1 MPISSLALFI
11 MQAFV
16 NYVLGFY
23 GRDGIYDMGATRT
36 MVCDT
41 INKYLNLTTNTWK
54 LPVEYTTIAPCT
66 KDIEFGYDTMDR
78 ELIRDL
84 LMLDYGL
91 TMPD

>member
-1 MPISSLALFI
+1 MQSFI
-11 MQAFV
+11 
-16 NYVLGFY
+16 NYVLRFY
-23 GRDGIYDMGATRT
+23 GRQGIYAMGATRS

-41 INKYLNLTTNTWK
+41 INKYLDLANGRWK

-66 KDIEFGYDTMDR
+66 KDIEFCYDTMDR

-91 TMPD
+91 IFPD

>member
-1 MPISSLALFI
+1 MFTRIII
-11 MQAFV
+11 MQDFV
-16 NYVLGFY
+16 KYVLGFY

-66 KDIEFGYDTMDR
+66 KDIEIGYDTIDR

-84 LMLDYGL
+84 MMLDYGL
-91 TMPD
+91 VFPD